1 MRIGLYLYLLCNFL
15 GDDKKWQVWHIFW
28 INRSSLFSYYSGVET
43 GSPWCRGSLVRF
55 WHRTLHALISLCH
68 TSMQLAHRPAL
79 RVERNYEFAAIV
91 VETLKNWTVNMKSF
105 TKTLSSQLVDTSGGP
120 RAGAKFSQCRKQILK
135 TGYSC
140 YNFYSYICFN
150 ETW

>member
-1 MRIGLYLYLLCNFL
+1 MYFNFKFEDWLRYLLCNFL
-15 GDDKKWQVWHIFW
+15 GVDKKWQVWHIFW

-55 WHRTLHALISLCH
+55 WHRTLHALISLCL

-79 RVERNYEFAAIV
+79 RVERNYKFAAIV

-105 TKTLSSQLVDTSGGP
+105 TKTLSSRCPDVDTWLVGWPKSW
-120 RAGAKFSQCRKQILK
+120 RKI
-135 TGYSC
+135 
-140 YNFYSYICFN
+140 FPVP
-150 ETW
+150 